1 MSRLPR
7 ATPRE
12 VVAALRR
19 AGFEE
24 VRQRGSHLH
33 LYHPDRDTLMTVSMH
48 RGTLKPK
55 TLTSILK
62 QAGLT
67 AEELRELL

>member
-1 MSRLPR
+1 LSRLPR
-7 ATPRE
+7 ATARE

-33 LYHPDRDTLMTVSMH
+33 LYHPDRDTLVTVSMH
-48 RGTLKPK
+48 SATVKPK
-55 TLTSILK
+55 TLTSILR

-67 AEELRELL
+67 AQELRELI